1 MFNEYPRN
9 LAKAALPHGDARLF
23 SAENLM
29 RKYANFD

>member
-9 LAKAALPHGDARLF
+9 LVKAALQHGDERIF